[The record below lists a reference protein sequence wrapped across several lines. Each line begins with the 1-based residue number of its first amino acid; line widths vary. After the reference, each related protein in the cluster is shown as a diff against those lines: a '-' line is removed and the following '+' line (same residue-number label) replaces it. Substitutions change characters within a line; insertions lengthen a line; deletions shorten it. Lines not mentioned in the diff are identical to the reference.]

1 MKNLLLFLVFACTFS
16 FSCLGSPV
24 PFSPIVRNYSVLDYN
39 AGNENWAVAQDECG
53 VMYFG
58 NNSGLLRYDGSRW
71 KLFPLPTSGIV
82 RAVYVASDRR
92 IYVGSFEE
100 FGYFEQNDL
109 NLLEY
114 HSLKSR

>member
-39 AGNENWAVAQDECG
+39 AGNENWAVAQDERG

-58 NNSGLLRYDGSRW
+58 NNSGLLRYDGSHCRLRVLCVRSMW
-71 KLFPLPTSGIV
+71 LPTGGSM
-82 RAVYVASDRR
+82 SDRSKSSV
-92 IYVGSFEE
+92 I
-100 FGYFEQNDL
+100 L
-109 NLLEY
+109 N
-114 HSLKSR
+114 RTT

>member
-58 NNSGLLRYDGSRW
+58 NNSGLLRKPMEAVSTADFGYCACGLCGFRQADLCR
-71 KLFPLPTSGIV
+71 IV
-82 RAVYVASDRR
+82 RRVRL
-92 IYVGSFEE
+92 F
-100 FGYFEQNDL
+100 
-109 NLLEY
+109 
-114 HSLKSR
+114 